1 MSATA
6 GVARVCGRPVTVADV
21 DAREARL
28 RATAPPAS
36 LPLAGTSEGRQLRRW
51 LTQLIV
57 TERVIAAEAARLG
70 VDATG
75 APASEQVLPDGTAR
89 VEIGSVTAAALADPL
104 ARALFAYVVADVTVS
119 EADVAGYH
127 ARNPMRFARHD
138 SRSGPRTRGWRNPGP
153 PPSLQQARTAITA
166 HLLAAAQRQAFR
178 NWLDI
183 RRAELVE
190 LAPGYEHPGDPRQPD
205 NVHRH

>member
-36 LPLAGTSEGRQLRRW
+36 LPLASTSEGRQLRRW

-89 VEIGSVTAAALADPL
+89 VEIGSVTAAA
-104 ARALFAYVVADVTVS
+104 
-119 EADVAGYH
+119 
-127 ARNPMRFARHD
+127 
-138 SRSGPRTRGWRNPGP
+138 
-153 PPSLQQARTAITA
+153 PSLQQARTAITA